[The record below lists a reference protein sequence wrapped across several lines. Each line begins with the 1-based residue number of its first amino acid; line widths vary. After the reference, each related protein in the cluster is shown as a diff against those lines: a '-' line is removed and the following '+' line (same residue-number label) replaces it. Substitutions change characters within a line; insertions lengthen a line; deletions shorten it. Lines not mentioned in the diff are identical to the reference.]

1 MPLKTEDK
9 LSHKQASRLV
19 AKRLA
24 KKRFPDEIMNELSQ
38 KGDMSWIRAEEIY
51 NDVKERRP
59 GMISRAK
66 APGQIFSGLIMMA
79 IGGVVALIFGKT
91 LEEWGQ
97 PTPFRAELEAIAL
110 PGDFELFY
118 AYGGDTMIDTVVM
131 GGALLFV
138 AFGVLMMVGTVL
150 SCLRP

>member
-1 MPLKTEDK
+1 MPLKAEEK
-9 LSHKQASRLV
+9 LSHKQASQLV

-38 KGDMSWIRAEEIY
+38 KGDMSWVRAEEIY
-51 NDVKERRP
+51 TEVKEHRP

-66 APGQIFSGLIMMA
+66 APGQIFSALIMIA
-79 IGGVVALIFGKT
+79 IGGFAALVFGKT

-131 GGALLFV
+131 GGALLFI
-138 AFGVLMMVGTVL
+138 AIGVLVMVGAIL
-150 SCLRP
+150 ACLRP

>member
-1 MPLKTEDK
+1 MPLSAEEKM
-9 LSHKQASRLV
+9 SQKQASRLV
-19 AKRLA
+19 ARRIA
-24 KKRFPDEIMNELSQ
+24 KKRFPDEILTELSQ
-38 KGDMSWIRAEEIY
+38 KGDISWNRAEEIY

-66 APGQIFSGLIMMA
+66 APGQLFSALIMMA
-79 IGGVVALIFGKT
+79 IGGVVALAFGKT
-91 LEEWGQ
+91 LEEWEQ
-97 PTPFRAELEAIAL
+97 PTPFRAELEALEL

-131 GGALLFV
+131 GGALLFI
-138 AFGVLMMVGTVL
+138 AIGVLVMVGTIL

>member
-1 MPLKTEDK
+1 MPLKVEDK
-9 LSHKQASRLV
+9 MSHKQASQLV
-19 AKRLA
+19 AKRIA
-24 KKRFPDEIMNELSQ
+24 KKRFPDEILKELSQ
-38 KGDMSWIRAEEIY
+38 KADMSWARSEEIY
-51 NDVKERRP
+51 NEVKERRP

-66 APGQIFSGLIMMA
+66 APGQIFSALIMIA
-79 IGGVVALIFGKT
+79 IGGVAALVFGKT

-97 PTPFRAELEAIAL
+97 PTPFRAELEAIEL

-118 AYGGDTMIDTVVM
+118 AYGGDTMIDTVIM

-138 AFGVLMMVGTVL
+138 AFGVLMILGTIL